1 MVPVEVVGE
10 PLNPPD
16 GESVVEVLALPS
28 ADASAWLREHD
39 AVHADVVVLAAQRG
53 LLS

>member
-1 MVPVEVVGE
+1 MASVEVVGE

-16 GESVVEVLALPS
+16 GESVVEVLALPP
-28 ADASAWLREHD
+28 ADASVWLREHD
-39 AVHADVVVLAAQRG
+39 AEHADVVVLASQRG